1 MKKTFLLIL
10 IATSFNSFSIQ
21 SLCAQQSRTLSPMAA
36 LAVAWIFD
44 MTELEALTGGFVT
57 RTPEGI
63 CAVEKRFEM
72 AEKELRL
79 QGMAH
84 IAGQDFYKKIKES
97 LENKQ
102 AIMLMEGVTDEKD
115 LLETPPDYE
124 GIADNLGL
132 ASQRDHFSPA
142 EMPENV
148 EVIRADLDTS
158 DFKPQTIEILNFL
171 GKVYAKDGINFS
183 NLLMM
188 YLKMSDIET
197 ARAFLGD
204 LISRRNLCLIEHI
217 RDSLGKTRLI
227 VVPWGAMH
235 LPQIEKWALKEGFAL
250 KTVKKH
256 LVVRFPD
263 YFKFIL
269 QPPETGK
276 NAVSP
281 SGKTISELLGI

>member
-1 MKKTFLLIL
+1 MRKPTIILALLIML
-10 IATSFNSFSIQ
+10 SAVWPSQATASEEKS
-21 SLCAQQSRTLSPMAA
+21 LSPLAA

-57 RTPEGI
+57 RTAEGI

-72 AEKELRL
+72 AEIELRL

-97 LENKQ
+97 LGSRQ

-124 GIADNLGL
+124 GIAGNLGL

-148 EVIRADLDTS
+148 KVIRADLDTS
-158 DFKPQTIEILNFL
+158 DFKPLTIEILNFI

-188 YLKMSDIET
+188 YIKMSDIET
-197 ARAFLGD
+197 SRAFLGD

-235 LPQIEKWALKEGFAL
+235 LPQIEKWAIKEGFAL
-250 KTVKKH
+250 KTVKEH

-269 QPPETGK
+269 QPPEGGK
-276 NAVSP
+276 SSISK